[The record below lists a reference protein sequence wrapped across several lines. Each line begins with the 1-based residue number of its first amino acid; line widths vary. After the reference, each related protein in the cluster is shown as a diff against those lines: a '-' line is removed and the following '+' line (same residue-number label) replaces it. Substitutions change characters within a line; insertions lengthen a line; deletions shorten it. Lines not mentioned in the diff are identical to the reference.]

1 MSDDTLTL
9 KADREAFAL
18 IRDVLKSRKNHLI
31 DVIATLI
38 ENDIGSECHEQ
49 ELHLV
54 EETIRK
60 IKKVME

>member
-1 MSDDTLTL
+1 MNDDTLTL

-18 IRDVLKSRKNHLI
+18 IRDVLKSRKNDLV

-38 ENDIGSECHEQ
+38 ENEIGSECHER
-49 ELHLV
+49 ELNLV

-60 IKKVME
+60 IEKVME